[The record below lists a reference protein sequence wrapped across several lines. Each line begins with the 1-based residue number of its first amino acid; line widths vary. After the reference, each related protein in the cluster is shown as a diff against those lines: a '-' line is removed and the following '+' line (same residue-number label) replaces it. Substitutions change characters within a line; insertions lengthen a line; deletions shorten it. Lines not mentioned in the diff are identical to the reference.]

1 MSTLHT
7 VNKSPFSQTT
17 LSSCL
22 QVCSAGDGI
31 LLLEDGVFGA
41 LDSAPCANDMTALIQ
56 IGVKIYAL
64 SGDVKARGLQGK
76 LRSDIL
82 ITDYD
87 GFVQLSI
94 EHRCVQSWY

>member
-7 VNKSPFSQTT
+7 INKSPFSYAT

-22 QVCSAGDGI
+22 QVCGKQDGI

-41 LDSAPCANDMTALIQ
+41 LSGAPCAEELSTMIES
-56 IGVKIYAL
+56 GVKVYAL
-64 SGDVKARGLQGK
+64 ASDVNARGLQEK
-76 LRSDIL
+76 LRSDVL
-82 ITDYD
+82 MTDYN

-94 EHRCVQSWY
+94 EHNCVQSWY